1 MMKKQL
7 HRAEIDLTLDLRSL
21 RCDPELKLVL
31 GEYPR
36 DYYHVLFVQ
45 KFVDLIR
52 FYYKDSSVT
61 LPDNTEIDFSSE
73 KYRQDDALVSYFSNN
88 TSLKYTLKVVLVGE
102 EPLTDVVN
110 KLFQFDLLN
119 KELARLPVF
128 YYYYYEAVGKYREV
142 VVDLNDANN
151 NAIITGDFKFVNNG
165 QHLHTYDYH
174 NSTPRAFRAD
184 LNGITPHNYDAYYH
198 SIPLTFKNFN
208 KTFFGVD
215 GDNYIVLE
223 DESELPKLLQKYPL
237 FNECYPPLSKGLKK
251 YGELKAENVHENTRE
266 YIRQLIQEYKQSPKY
281 NYDSLLT
288 LDDDELEISPQSGN
302 NLAADNN
309 SSNNCRSI
317 SDIERQELPHKM
329 AQMGY
334 SDRTINAFVELVDE
348 YCRYTGDLNDLVVKN
363 IERHISDT
371 LSKILAG

>member
-1 MMKKQL
+1 M
-7 HRAEIDLTLDLRSL
+7 
-21 RCDPELKLVL
+21 L

-52 FYYKDSSVT
+52 FYHKDSTVT
-61 LPDNTEIDFSSE
+61 LPNNIEIDFSSE

-88 TSLKYTLKVVLVGE
+88 TSLKYTLKVVLIGKK
-102 EPLTDVVN
+102 PLTDVVN

-128 YYYYYEAVGKYREV
+128 YYSYYEAVGKYREV
-142 VVDLNDANN
+142 VVDLNNPDN
-151 NAIITGDFKFVNNG
+151 NAIITGDFKFINNG

-174 NSTPRAFRAD
+174 NSTPRAFRVD

-237 FNECYPPLSKGLKK
+237 FNECYPPLSKGLK
-251 YGELKAENVHENTRE
+251 NMVN
-266 YIRQLIQEYKQSPKY
+266 
-281 NYDSLLT
+281 
-288 LDDDELEISPQSGN
+288 
-302 NLAADNN
+302 
-309 SSNNCRSI
+309 
-317 SDIERQELPHKM
+317 
-329 AQMGY
+329 
-334 SDRTINAFVELVDE
+334 
-348 YCRYTGDLNDLVVKN
+348 
-363 IERHISDT
+363 
-371 LSKILAG
+371 

>member
-1 MMKKQL
+1 MKTQL
-7 HRAEIDLTLDLRSL
+7 HRAEIDLTLDLHSL

-52 FYYKDSSVT
+52 FYYKDSTVT
-61 LPDNTEIDFSSE
+61 LPNNIEIDFSSE

-128 YYYYYEAVGKYREV
+128 YYSYYEAVGKYREV

-165 QHLHTYDYH
+165 QHLHTYDHH
-174 NSTPRAFRAD
+174 NSAPRAFKSAHND
-184 LNGITPHNYDAYYH
+184 VTPHNYDAYYH
-198 SIPLTFKNFN
+198 SIPLTLKNFN
-208 KTFFGVD
+208 ETFFGDDV
-215 GDNYIVLE
+215 DNYIVWE
-223 DESELPKLLQKYPL
+223 DDGTLPKLLQKHL
-237 FNECYPPLSKGLKK
+237 MFENCYPPISKGAAKW
-251 YGELKAENVHENTRE
+251 GELKAEPTHRRTPE
-266 YIRQLIQEYKQSPKY
+266 YRNDLP
-281 NYDSLLT
+281 LT
-288 LDDDELEISPQSGN
+288 LDDVELEPLLQSGN
-302 NLAADNN
+302 NLSTNNN
-309 SSNNCRSI
+309 SSNNCRII
-317 SDIERQELPHKM
+317 SDIEREELPQKM
-329 AQMGY
+329 VKAGY
-334 SDRTINAFVELVDE
+334 SKRTTDAFIDLVDE
-348 YCRYTGDLNDLVVKN
+348 YCGYTGDRDDIVIKGIEEYISNMLNN
-363 IERHISDT
+363 IN
-371 LSKILAG
+371 AG

>member
-1 MMKKQL
+1 MKNQL
-7 HRAEIDLTLDLRSL
+7 HRAEIDLTLDLHSL
-21 RCDPELKLVL
+21 RCDPELRLVL

-52 FYYKDSSVT
+52 FYYKDSTVT
-61 LPDNTEIDFSSE
+61 LPNNIEIDFSSE

-88 TSLKYTLKVVLVGE
+88 QSLKYTLKVVLVGKKS
-102 EPLTDVVN
+102 LTEVVN
-110 KLFQFDLLN
+110 KLFQFDSLN
-119 KELARLPVF
+119 TELTRLPVF
-128 YYYYYEAVGKYREV
+128 YYSYYEAVGKYREV
-142 VVDLNDANN
+142 VVDLNDADN

-165 QHLHTYDYH
+165 QHLHTYNSY
-174 NSTPRAFRAD
+174 NSTPRAFKVD
-184 LNGITPHNYDAYYH
+184 LNGIIPHSYNSYY
-198 SIPLTFKNFN
+198 SSLPLTLKNFN
-208 KTFFGVD
+208 ETFLGDDV
-215 GDNYIVLE
+215 DNYVVFE
-223 DESELPKLLQKYPL
+223 DESELPKLLQKYSL
-237 FNECYPPLSKGLKK
+237 FNSCYPPISKSGEKW
-251 YGELKAENVHENTRE
+251 GELKVENTHENTRG
-266 YIRQLIQEYKQSPKY
+266 YIRQLIQEHKLSLGY
-281 NYDSLLT
+281 NSLFT
-288 LDDDELEISPQSGN
+288 LDDTESEISVQSGN
-302 NLAADNN
+302 NQATANN
-309 SSNNCRSI
+309 SSNNCRII

>member
-61 LPDNTEIDFSSE
+61 LPNNIEIDFSSE

-88 TSLKYTLKVVLVGE
+88 TSLKYTLKVVLIGKK
-102 EPLTDVVN
+102 PLIDVVN
-110 KLFQFDLLN
+110 KLFQFDLLDA
-119 KELARLPVF
+119 ELARLPVF
-128 YYYYYEAVGKYREV
+128 YYSYYEAVGKYREV

-165 QHLHTYDYH
+165 QHLHTYDHH
-174 NSTPRAFRAD
+174 NSAPRAFKSAHND
-184 LNGITPHNYDAYYH
+184 VTPHNYDAYYR
-198 SIPLTFKNFN
+198 SIPLTLKNFN
-208 KTFFGVD
+208 ESFFGDDV
-215 GDNYIVLE
+215 DNYIVWE
-223 DESELPKLLQKYPL
+223 DDGALPKLLQKHL
-237 FNECYPPLSKGLKK
+237 MFENCYPPISKCAAKW
-251 YGELKAENVHENTRE
+251 GELKAKPTHRHTSE
-266 YIRQLIQEYKQSPKY
+266 YRNDLP
-281 NYDSLLT
+281 LT
-288 LDDDELEISPQSGN
+288 LDDVELEPSLQLGN
-302 NLAADNN
+302 NLSTTNN
-309 SSNNCRSI
+309 SSNNCRII
-317 SDIERQELPHKM
+317 SDIERQELPSKM

-334 SDRTINAFVELVDE
+334 SERTINAFVELVDE

>member
-1 MMKKQL
+1 MKKLL
-7 HRAEIDLTLDLRSL
+7 HRAEIDLTLDLHSL
-21 RCDPELKLVL
+21 RCDPKLRLVL

-52 FYYKDSSVT
+52 FYHKDSTVT
-61 LPDNTEIDFSSE
+61 LPNNIEIDFSSE

-88 TSLKYTLKVVLVGE
+88 QSLKYTLKVVLVGKK
-102 EPLTDVVN
+102 PLTEVVN
-110 KLFQFDLLN
+110 KLFQFDSLN
-119 KELARLPVF
+119 AELTRLPVF
-128 YYYYYEAVGKYREV
+128 YYSYYEAVGKYREV

-165 QHLHTYDYH
+165 QHLHTYDHH
-174 NSTPRAFRAD
+174 NSAPLAFKSAH
-184 LNGITPHNYDAYYH
+184 NGITPHNYDAYYH
-198 SIPLTFKNFN
+198 SIPLTLNYFN
-208 KTFFGVD
+208 ETFFGDDVD
-215 GDNYIVLE
+215 DYIVWE
-223 DESELPKLLQKYPL
+223 DDVALPKLLQKHL
-237 FNECYPPLSKGLKK
+237 MFKNCYPPISKGAAKW
-251 YGELKAENVHENTRE
+251 GELKAEPTRQRTPE
-266 YIRQLIQEYKQSPKY
+266 YRNDLP
-281 NYDSLLT
+281 LT
-288 LDDDELEISPQSGN
+288 LDDVELEPLLLQPVGSIPIN
-302 NLAADNN
+302 NN
-309 SSNNCRSI
+309 SSNNCRII
-317 SDIERQELPHKM
+317 SDIERQELPSKM